1 MDHAHL
7 SSSDPF
13 PPDVEAEPAWQPLRP
28 LPFKGRGA
36 VRNVA
41 HRFENDARQA
51 ADDGWNGG
59 WAGPDGENTGRAD
72 GAGEARAGNARA
84 GNAES
89 RNAETGHAEA
99 GNAEAGKAQV
109 GNAQA
114 GNAQVGNGQ
123 AGNAYA
129 RKGYARNAQVEA
141 APPADPPC
149 DEALPPLRTTV
160 TVERARQI
168 LSRNES
174 PDIPFDRAINPYRGC
189 EHGCVYCFARPTHAY
204 LGWSPGLDFE
214 TRLIAKENAVDA
226 LRRELSRP
234 GYQVE
239 PINIGAATDAYQPI
253 EKQWKLTRGLLELL
267 LETRH
272 PVTIVTKGAL
282 LTRDVDLLAKLAERN
297 LVAVYVSVPTLD
309 PDVAR
314 KLEPRAAAPHRRIE
328 AVRTLSSVGVPV
340 GVSLAPVIPFITDD
354 QMEHVLAAAQDAGA
368 RTAFY
373 TMLRLP
379 WEVKTIFSDWLDAHF
394 PDRAARVLHRIEDLR
409 GGKQNDPR
417 FGTRMRGEGIW
428 AELYAQRFA
437 AGLRKAGMVR
447 ERVELDRTAFV
458 APARPASGR
467 GARASG
473 ASRPSGATSGAGQA
487 GVASPAP
494 QLSLFA

>member
-1 MDHAHL
+1 MDDTPFPSA
-7 SSSDPF
+7 DAF
-13 PPDVEAEPAWQPLRP
+13 PPDVAEEPAWQPLRP
-28 LPFKGRGA
+28 LPVKGRGA

-51 ADDGWNGG
+51 ADDGWDSGWHGG
-59 WAGPDGENTGRAD
+59 RADSAWAGPGGGNTGRAD
-72 GAGEARAGNARA
+72 GAG
-84 GNAES
+84 
-89 RNAETGHAEA
+89 
-99 GNAEAGKAQV
+99 Q
-109 GNAQA
+109 AQA
-114 GNAQVGNGQ
+114 GRRVDQ
-123 AGNAYA
+123 AVVAA
-129 RKGYARNAQVEA
+129 RGPEAIEVPRMPEA
-141 APPADPPC
+141 AEALEPQAAQPYD
-149 DEALPPLRTTV
+149 DALPPLRTTV

-168 LSRNES
+168 LSRNDS

-253 EKQWKLTRGLLELL
+253 ERQWKLTRGLLELL

-282 LTRDVDLLAKLAERN
+282 LTRDVDLLAALAERN

-309 PDVAR
+309 SDVAR

-379 WEVKTIFSDWLDAHF
+379 WEVKTIFSDWLEAHF

-458 APARPASGR
+458 APARALS
-467 GARASG
+467 ARAARKSDAVG
-473 ASRPSGATSGAGQA
+473 PAG
-487 GVASPAP
+487 PAP

>member
-13 PPDVEAEPAWQPLRP
+13 PPDVDAEPAWQSLRP

-84 GNAES
+84 GNAE
-89 RNAETGHAEA
+89 TGHAEA
-99 GNAEAGKAQV
+99 GNAEAGNAQV
-109 GNAQA
+109 W
-114 GNAQVGNGQ
+114 NAQVGDGQ

-129 RKGYARNAQVEA
+129 RNAQVET
-141 APPADPPC
+141 APPADAPC

-214 TRLIAKENAVDA
+214 TRLIAKENAVEA

-234 GYQVE
+234 GYRVE

-282 LTRDVDLLAKLAERN
+282 LTRDVDLLAALAERN

-447 ERVELDRTAFV
+447 ERVELDRTAFI
-458 APARPASGR
+458 APARAPGTRTAWSAS
-467 GARASG
+467 
-473 ASRPSGATSGAGQA
+473 ATSQA
-487 GVASPAP
+487 GTTSPAGPAP

>member
-1 MDHAHL
+1 MAPG
-7 SSSDPF
+7 SDR
-13 PPDVEAEPAWQPLRP
+13 AWARSA
-28 LPFKGRGA
+28 A
-36 VRNVA
+36 VA
-41 HRFENDARQA
+41 
-51 ADDGWNGG
+51 
-59 WAGPDGENTGRAD
+59 PDGSVLTD
-72 GAGEARAGNARA
+72 F
-84 GNAES
+84 S
-89 RNAETGHAEA
+89 HAFD
-99 GNAEAGKAQV
+99 
-109 GNAQA
+109 
-114 GNAQVGNGQ
+114 
-123 AGNAYA
+123 
-129 RKGYARNAQVEA
+129 
-141 APPADPPC
+141 PPVAPPC
-149 DEALPPLRTTV
+149 DCDAALPPLRTTV

-168 LSRNES
+168 LSRNDS

-214 TRLIAKENAVDA
+214 TRLIAKENAVEA

-234 GYQVE
+234 GYRVE

-253 EKQWKLTRGLLELL
+253 ERQWKLTRGLLELL

-282 LTRDVDLLAKLAERN
+282 LTRDVDLLAALAERN

-328 AVRTLSSVGVPV
+328 SVRTLSSVGVPV

-458 APARPASGR
+458 APVRTGAAR
-467 GARASG
+467 GARGSG
-473 ASRPSGATSGAGQA
+473 GSGQA
-487 GVASPAP
+487 GVSRAAGDVGRVGDGGWRRRSA
-494 QLSLFA
+494 QLRNCLYSLEVFACMMSAGAW